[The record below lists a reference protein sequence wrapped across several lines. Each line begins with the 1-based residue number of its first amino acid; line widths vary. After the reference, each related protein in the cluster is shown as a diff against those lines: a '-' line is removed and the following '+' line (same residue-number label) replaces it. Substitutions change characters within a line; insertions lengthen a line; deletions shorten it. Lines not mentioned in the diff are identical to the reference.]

1 LINDDIARLEAE
13 RIWLNGLKNTHDNKE
28 VETIRVFLTERPL
41 LQEIN
46 VKASVLVSPRTVQAL
61 CGNRWINDVA
71 MILMLH
77 LIKIEIGRNCGAYI
91 VPLYTGKTPRSIP
104 KRQYPLVFTANVQ
117 SCHWVGA
124 VLMGETLHFYDGL
137 KMIQSLDQEPG
148 FQSFI
153 KACCE
158 KAGRVVHKQI
168 YHHLPK
174 QTDHVSCGMHWI
186 LFCRDL
192 LTNSASNWTSLDAS
206 RSRVDYLLKIIELA
220 NEAENKKQK
229 FN

>member
-1 LINDDIARLEAE
+1 
-13 RIWLNGLKNTHDNKE
+13 
-28 VETIRVFLTERPL
+28 
-41 LQEIN
+41 
-46 VKASVLVSPRTVQAL
+46 
-61 CGNRWINDVA
+61 
-71 MILMLH
+71 
-77 LIKIEIGRNCGAYI
+77 
-91 VPLYTGKTPRSIP
+91 
-104 KRQYPLVFTANVQ
+104 
-117 SCHWVGA
+117 
-124 VLMGETLHFYDGL
+124 MGETLHFYDGL

-158 KAGRVVHKQI
+158 KAGRVVRKQI

-206 RSRVDYLLKIIELA
+206 SSRVDYLLKIIVSLL
-220 NEAENKKQK
+220 NSNSLFLYLQFFFFFLFLSPKTRI
-229 FN
+229 